1 MEETSWLILT
11 ALGLEYAAVKEQL
24 SNCSSVVHPRGSRYE
39 VGSLGGMTVALAEC
53 GAGNTGAALE
63 SERAIAFFNPRAVLF
78 VGIAGGVKDVQVGDV
93 VFSSK
98 IYGYESGK
106 AEKTFRPR
114 PQAFVPSY
122 ALLQEAKE
130 IARNPVEGA
139 QVFVG
144 PIAAGEKVVASVE
157 SPEFAFIKQ
166 QYGDVLAVEMEGYG
180 FLHAGY
186 VNNAE
191 CMVIRG
197 ISDLIDGKTESDAA
211 GSQPLAARNAAQCA
225 SALIKLHQKAAAA
238 SIPDQRTLTEI
249 AERLYPTGPNE
260 NQLWA
265 RAGGNVALLSIGQS
279 GRASWFSAIK
289 TLYLGGGGAI
299 TIQTLIKTMREDH
312 VNNLDLN
319 KLI

>member
-1 MEETSWLILT
+1 MEETTWLILT
-11 ALGLEYAAVKEQL
+11 ALGLEYAAVRDQL
-24 SNCSSVVHPRGSRYE
+24 FNCSSVVHPRGSRYE
-39 VGSLGGMTVALAEC
+39 VGSFQGITVALAEC
-53 GAGNTGAALE
+53 GAGNTGAAIE
-63 SERAIAFFNPRAVLF
+63 SERAIAFLNPRAVLF

-98 IYGYESGK
+98 VYGYESGK

-114 PQAFVPSY
+114 PQVFVPNY
-122 ALLQEAKE
+122 ALLQQARE

-139 QVFVG
+139 KVFVG

-166 QYGDVLAVEMEGYG
+166 QYGDALAVEMEGYG

-186 VNNAE
+186 VNNSE

-197 ISDLIDGKTESDAA
+197 ISDLIDAKSESDAA
-211 GSQPLAARNAAQCA
+211 GSQPLAARNAVQCA
-225 SALIKLHQKAAAA
+225 LALIKLHQNVSAA
-238 SIPDQRTLTEI
+238 SIPDQRNLTEI

-265 RAGGNVALLSIGQS
+265 RSGGNVALLPVGQS
-279 GRASWFSAIK
+279 GRASWFSAIR

-299 TIQTLIKTMREDH
+299 TIQRLIETMREDH
-312 VNNLDLN
+312 VNNPDL
-319 KLI
+319 KRMI